1 MGSAFEGARTLVVG
15 GAGFVGSN
23 LVRALLDA
31 GVAEALVV
39 DNLLSAEREN
49 LPPDDR
55 VRFVEG
61 SITDDEVLAALP
73 ADRDFVW
80 HLATFHGNQSSIEFP
95 LEDHEHNTLTT
106 LKLYERLKDFDGI
119 TKVVYSSS
127 GGTVAPKTFDDATA
141 TAEDQPVSMHLDSPY
156 QISKIVGEFY
166 SNYYSDRHGLP
177 VSMVRFQNV
186 YGPGEVLGA
195 GRWRGSNTVWR
206 NVTPTFVYKA
216 LKHEPV
222 PVQNGGVAT
231 RDFIYVG
238 DIARGLMATALRG
251 EPANVYNMASGTET
265 TIRELAETINALAGN
280 PTPIALAPARGW
292 DHSGKR
298 FGDPKRAREELGF
311 AAEMPLRDGLEATV
325 AWTREHL
332 DWIDACIERHRPRLE
347 AFEAERSQVA

>member
-1 MGSAFEGARTLVVG
+1 MTLFQGARTLVVG

-23 LVRALLDA
+23 LVRALIEEGA
-31 GVAEALVV
+31 SEVLVV

-49 LPPDDR
+49 LPSDDR
-55 VRFVEG
+55 VTLVEG
-61 SITDDEVLAALP
+61 SITDDEVLAGLP

-95 LEDHEHNTLTT
+95 LADHENNTLTT
-106 LKLYERLKDFDGI
+106 LKLYERLVDFDGI

-127 GGTVAPKTFDDATA
+127 GGTVAPKTFDAATA

-156 QISKIVGEFY
+156 QISKIVGELY

-216 LKHEPV
+216 LRGEAI

-231 RDFIYVG
+231 RDFIYVD
-238 DIARGLMATALRG
+238 DIARGLMATALHG
-251 EPANVYNMASGTET
+251 KPADVYNMASGTET
-265 TIRELAETINALAGN
+265 TIRELAETIVELAGGGE
-280 PTPIALAPARGW
+280 IELAPARAW

-298 FGDPKRAREELGF
+298 FGDPLKAREVLGF
-311 AAEMPLRDGLEATV
+311 AAEVELREGLKRTV
-325 AWTREHL
+325 EWQRQNL
-332 DWIDACIERHRPRLE
+332 DWIEACIGRH
-347 AFEAERSQVA
+347 AEQLAATAS

>member
-1 MGSAFEGARTLVVG
+1 MTVRGSRTLVVG

-23 LVRALLDA
+23 LVRALLDEGA
-31 GVAEALVV
+31 SEVLVV

-55 VRFVEG
+55 VTFVEG
-61 SITDDEVLAALP
+61 SITDDEVLAGLP

-80 HLATFHGNQSSIEFP
+80 HLSTFHGNQSSIEFP
-95 LEDHEHNTLTT
+95 LADHENNTLTT
-106 LKLYERLKDFDGI
+106 LKLYERLVDFDGI

-216 LKHEPV
+216 IKGESI

-238 DIARGLMATALRG
+238 DIARGLMATALNG

-265 TIRELAETINALAGN
+265 SIRELAETIVELAGGDAE
-280 PTPIALAPARGW
+280 IELAPAREW

-298 FGDPKRAREELGF
+298 FGDPKARRGARVRGRGAAARRAREDGGVDPREPRFHRRLHRAPPRAAGAARGLGYSS
-311 AAEMPLRDGLEATV
+311 LT
-325 AWTREHL
+325 
-332 DWIDACIERHRPRLE
+332 
-347 AFEAERSQVA
+347 

>member
-1 MGSAFEGARTLVVG
+1 MAGELEGTRTLVVG

-23 LVRALLDA
+23 LVRALLE
-31 GVAEALVV
+31 EAASEVLVV

-49 LPPDDR
+49 LPDDDR
-55 VRFVEG
+55 VTFVEG
-61 SITDDEVLAALP
+61 SITDDEVLAGLP
-73 ADRDFVW
+73 ADRDYVW
-80 HLATFHGNQSSIEFP
+80 HLATFHGNQGSIEFP
-95 LEDHEHNTLTT
+95 LADHENSTLTT

-206 NVTPTFVYKA
+206 NVTPTFLYRA
-216 LKHEPV
+216 LKHEAL
-222 PVQNGGVAT
+222 PVQNGGIAT

-238 DIARGLMATALRG
+238 DIARGLIATALHG

-265 TIRELAETINALAGN
+265 PIRELAETVNELAGN
-280 PTPIALAPARGW
+280 PTPLDMAPAREW

-298 FGDPKRAREELGF
+298 FGDPVKAREQLGF
-311 AAEMPLRDGLEATV
+311 GTEVPLREGLERTV
-325 AWTREHL
+325 EWTRENL
-332 DWIDACIERHRPRLE
+332 DWIESCIERHREPLE
-347 AFEAERSQVA
+347 QLAAS

>member
-1 MGSAFEGARTLVVG
+1 MSEDFDGARTLVVG

-23 LVRALLDA
+23 LVQALLDQGA
-31 GVAEALVV
+31 AEVLIV

-49 LPPDDR
+49 LPVDER
-55 VRFVEG
+55 VTFVEG
-61 SITDDEVLAALP
+61 SITDDEVLAGLP
-73 ADRDFVW
+73 PDRDFVW

-95 LEDHEHNTLTT
+95 LEDHENNTLTT
-106 LKLYERLKDFDGI
+106 LKLYERLRDFDGI

-166 SNYYSDRHGLP
+166 SNYYADRHGLP

-186 YGPGEVLGA
+186 YGPREVLGA

-216 LKHEPV
+216 LVGEKI

-231 RDFIYVG
+231 RDFIYVE
-238 DIARGLMATALRG
+238 DIARGLMATALHG
-251 EPANVYNMASGTET
+251 KPADVYNMASGTET
-265 TIRELAETINALAGN
+265 TIRELAETIVELAG
-280 PTPIALAPARGW
+280 TGAEIELAPAREW

-298 FGDPKRAREELGF
+298 FGDPKKAREDLGF
-311 AAEMPLRDGLEATV
+311 SAEVPLRDGLEATV
-325 AWTREHL
+325 EWTRENL
-332 DWIDACIERHRPRLE
+332 GFIENCIERHREKLAE
-347 AFEAERSQVA
+347 FEASKAAA

>member
-1 MGSAFEGARTLVVG
+1 VSQLDGTRALVVG

-31 GVAEALVV
+31 DVARVLVV

-49 LPPDDR
+49 LPDDDR
-55 VRFVEG
+55 VDFVEG
-61 SITDDEVLAALP
+61 SITDDEVLAGLP
-73 ADRDFVW
+73 GDLDYVW

-95 LEDHEHNTLTT
+95 LDDHENNTLTT
-106 LKLYERLKDFDGI
+106 LKLYERLKEFDGI
-119 TKVVYSSS
+119 SKVVYSSS

-166 SNYYSDRHGLP
+166 SNYYSNRHGLP

-216 LKHEPV
+216 LKHEALPL
-222 PVQNGGVAT
+222 QNGGIAT

-238 DIARGLMATALRG
+238 DIARGLIATALRG

-265 TIRELAETINALAGN
+265 TIKELAETINELAGN
-280 PTPIALAPARGW
+280 PTPLDIAPAREW

-298 FGDPKRAREELGF
+298 FGDPVKAREQLGF
-311 AAEMPLRDGLEATV
+311 SAEVPLRDGLERTV
-325 AWTREHL
+325 EWARENL
-332 DWIDACIERHRPRLE
+332 DWISGCIERHRDELE
-347 AFEAERSQVA
+347 RFQAAAKQVA

>member
-1 MGSAFEGARTLVVG
+1 MSELSGSRTLVVG

-23 LVRALLDA
+23 LVRALLDE
-31 GVAEALVV
+31 GVASVLVV

-49 LPPDDR
+49 LPADDR
-55 VRFVEG
+55 VSFVEG
-61 SITDDEVLAALP
+61 SITDDEVLAGLP
-73 ADRDFVW
+73 DDLDFVW
-80 HLATFHGNQSSIEFP
+80 HLSTFHGNQSSIEFP
-95 LEDHEHNTLTT
+95 LEDHENNTLTT
-106 LKLYERLKDFDGI
+106 LKLYERLKHFENL

-127 GGTVAPKTFDDATA
+127 GGTVAPKTFDGASA

-186 YGPGEVLGA
+186 YGPREVLGA

-216 LKHEPV
+216 LKGERI

-238 DIARGLMATALRG
+238 DIARGLIATALRG
-251 EPANVYNMASGTET
+251 EPADVYNMASGTET
-265 TIRELAETINALAGN
+265 SIKELAETVVELAGDGE
-280 PTPIALAPARGW
+280 IELAPAREW
-292 DHSGKR
+292 DHSGQR
-298 FGDPKRAREELGF
+298 FGDPVKARDQLGF
-311 AAEMPLRDGLEATV
+311 QTEVELRQGLENTV
-325 AWTREHL
+325 EWTRENL
-332 DWIDACIERHRPRLE
+332 DWIESCIERHREQLE
-347 AFEAERSQVA
+347 RFEAGAKQVA